1 MCGWDSISHTLLPHS
16 WKYTCNYSLRYRAM
30 KEEWIQEKEVWRL
43 PSFYSII
50 GIGNMF
56 PVFKLSCTTNC
67 WLYYWTLILQAER
80 ECQYGYTYITIRI
93 IVQFQKFRYSI
104 RKFSSL
110 QMCRVV
116 VLPLSKNVSMV
127 ACSNLRICSTYTH
140 ITMRIRKWR
149 IIAMMSCFSH
159 LFH

>member
-1 MCGWDSISHTLLPHS
+1 MCGWDSISHTLLPNS
-16 WKYTCNYSLRYRAM
+16 GKYTCNYSLRYRAM

-56 PVFKLSCTTNC
+56 PVFKISCTTNC
-67 WLYYWTLILQAER
+67 WLHYLVLFLNFQRRIS
-80 ECQYGYTYITIRI
+80 IRLMRA
-93 IVQFQKFRYSI
+93 IVHLLKFRYSI
-104 RKFSSL
+104 WKFTCL
-110 QMCRVV
+110 QMCRLV

-127 ACSNLRICSTYTH
+127 ACSNLGICSTYTH

>member
-56 PVFKLSCTTNC
+56 PVFKISCTTHC
-67 WLYYWTLILQAER
+67 WLHYLVLFLNFQRRISIR
-80 ECQYGYTYITIRI
+80 FMRI
-93 IVQFQKFRYSI
+93 IVHLLKFRYSI
-104 RKFSSL
+104 WKFSSL